1 MHSGTA
7 VVVGEEEEEEVSRVN
22 SDECCVNG
30 ALARHTTNCNSTVPS
45 GDGGR
50 RG

>member
-22 SDECCVNG
+22 SDECVVSTVR
-30 ALARHTTNCNSTVPS
+30 ARHTTNYNFTFPL
-45 GDGGR
+45 GGR
-50 RG
+50 